1 MVKMNNF
8 EFQNPTK
15 LIFGKGQIS
24 KLKENIDVKSKIL
37 LTYGGG
43 SIKKN
48 GVFNQVR
55 QALADHVVFEFGGIE
70 PNPKFDTL
78 MNAVKLVKEESIDF
92 ILAVGGGSVIDG
104 SKFICAAAKFPGD
117 DCWDILAKRTPFTEA
132 LPLGTVL
139 TLPATGSEM
148 NMFAVVSRGE
158 DKLGFGHPALYP
170 KFSILDPQVT
180 FTLSEKQLGNGIVDA
195 FVHTTEQYL
204 TNNINTPIQD
214 RFAEGI
220 LSTLIEEG
228 DKCIQIK
235 DDYDSRANLMFS
247 ATMALNG
254 LIGSGVTHDWATHL
268 IGHELTALYGIDHA
282 RTLAVIL
289 PSLLRV
295 QSESKKEKLLQ
306 FAERVWDLEGGKPE
320 DRINQA
326 INMTEDFF
334 NRMGLPTK
342 LKFYKLEKSD
352 FSKIVEAVQNHIPE
366 SLGEN
371 KDIDREKMFKIL
383 EGAY

>member
-1 MVKMNNF
+1 MNNF

-15 LIFGKGQIS
+15 LIFGKDQIS
-24 KLKENIDVKSKIL
+24 KLKESIDIKSKVL
-37 LTYGGG
+37 LTFGGG

-48 GVFNQVR
+48 GVYDQVR

-70 PNPKFDTL
+70 PNPKYGTL
-78 MNAVKLVKEESIDF
+78 MNAVKLVRDESIDF

-104 SKFICAAAKFPGD
+104 SKFICAAAKFQGD
-117 DCWDILAKRTPFTEA
+117 NPWDILAKRTPFTEA

-148 NMFAVVSRGE
+148 NMFAVVSKGE

-204 TNNINTPIQD
+204 TNSINTPIQD

-254 LIGSGVTHDWATHL
+254 LIGSGVTHDWATHMM
-268 IGHELTALYGIDHA
+268 GHELTALYGIDHA

-295 QSESKKEKLLQ
+295 QKESKREKLLQ
-306 FAERVWDLEGGKPE
+306 FADRVWDIKGGTPE
-320 DRINQA
+320 ERITQA

-342 LKFYKLEKSD
+342 LKFYKIEKSD
-352 FSKIVEAVQNHIPE
+352 FPKIVEAVQNHIPV

-371 KDIDREKMFKIL
+371 QDIDKEKMLQIL
-383 EGAY
+383 EGAF